1 MVNLF
6 FLKRVL
12 DKIARIKY
20 VNRWVVFTA
29 DLGISFI
36 SSLIASS
43 FVFFVMESGLTR
55 ERLTQLI
62 LLSVACS
69 AVSFVMFRS
78 YKRIIRHSTFIE
90 SGLFGTVSFIKVLL
104 ESIILAYFLPILSP
118 REIMFF
124 AAIDGFVTFFLLVT
138 SRVMLIIVY
147 RYIKDNSGQE
157 KQNLL
162 IFGTGNRTASMLNGS
177 IHNSFRNIKGVYR
190 IMGCLIFDRHQ
201 GYRLSGYRIY
211 KIETQEDFNELVT
224 RLRIKAILF
233 PDYKIVKE
241 ESERLVR
248 FCEKKKI
255 RMFTL
260 PSVDEVKDGKPN
272 LLALPEVRIEDLLGR
287 SEIKINMKEIA
298 QELKG
303 QVVLVTG
310 AARSIGSELCRQL
323 CTFGL
328 KQLVLFDSAETPMY
342 NIRLEL
348 EEKFPDVEFTPVMGD
363 VRMPARVESI
373 FTRFKPHIVF
383 HAAAYK
389 HVPLMEDNPCEAVQT
404 NVFGTRTVADLSVK
418 YKVSKFI
425 MVSIDKAVNP
435 TNVMG
440 ASKRLAEI
448 YVQSLSMAIQNGK
461 KEGETR
467 FITTRFGNVP
477 GSNGSVIPRF
487 REQIK
492 KGGPITVTHPEII
505 RYFMTIPEACRL
517 VLEAAFMGKGNEIFV
532 FDMGTPVKIVD
543 LARRMIELGG
553 LIPGEDIEIKYTG
566 LRPGEKLYEE
576 LLATKENTPPTLN
589 EKIFRAQVRE
599 YDYEEVADSITQLSQ
614 IALCVDRVGT
624 VRMMKQLVPEY
635 VSQHSEFENLDKEKE
650 SVSDKNL
657 LTTNY

>member
-1 MVNLF
+1 M
-6 FLKRVL
+6 
-12 DKIARIKY
+12 
-20 VNRWVVFTA
+20 
-29 DLGISFI
+29 
-36 SSLIASS
+36 
-43 FVFFVMESGLTR
+43 
-55 ERLTQLI
+55 
-62 LLSVACS
+62 LS
-69 AVSFVMFRS
+69 
-78 YKRIIRHSTFIE
+78 
-90 SGLFGTVSFIKVLL
+90 
-104 ESIILAYFLPILSP
+104 
-118 REIMFF
+118 
-124 AAIDGFVTFFLLVT
+124 
-138 SRVMLIIVY
+138 
-147 RYIKDNSGQE
+147 
-157 KQNLL
+157 
-162 IFGTGNRTASMLNGS
+162 GS

-190 IMGCLIFDRHQ
+190 IMGCVTFDRHQ

-211 KIETQEDFNELVT
+211 KIQNQEDFNELVA
-224 RLRIKAILF
+224 RLRIRAILF

-248 FCEKKKI
+248 YCEKKKI

-260 PSVDEVKDGKPN
+260 PSVDEVKEGKPN

-287 SEIKINMKEIA
+287 SEIKIKMKEIA
-298 QELKG
+298 EALKG

-310 AARSIGSELCRQL
+310 AAGSIGSELCRQL

-328 KQLVLFDSAETPMY
+328 KQLILFDSAETPMH

-348 EEKFPDVEFTPVMGD
+348 EEKFPNVEFTPIMGD
-363 VRMPARVESI
+363 VRMSARVESI
-373 FTRFKPHIVF
+373 FTRFSPNIVF

-389 HVPLMEDNPCEAVQT
+389 HVPLMEENPCEAVQT
-404 NVFGTRTVADLSVK
+404 NVFGTRTVADLAVK

-425 MVSIDKAVNP
+425 MVSTDKAVNP

-467 FITTRFGNVP
+467 FITTRFGNVL

-517 VLEAAFMGKGNEIFV
+517 VLEAAFMGQGNEIFV

-566 LRPGEKLYEE
+566 LRPGEKLFEE
-576 LLATKENTPPTLN
+576 LLAQKENTLPTNN

-599 YDYEEVADSITQLSQ
+599 YDYDEVATSIQKLSQ
-614 IALCVDRVGT
+614 IASTVDKLGT
-624 VRMMKQLVPEY
+624 VRMMKELVPEY
-635 VSQHSEFENLDKEKE
+635 VSQHSEFQKLDGN
-650 SVSDKNL
+650 KNKSEIVEVINNQE
-657 LTTNY
+657 TAIA